1 MVIKKT
7 SSHPKVN
14 FGKNAVLLINLGTP
28 SSTSKKDIKKY
39 LREFLSD
46 NRIIEVN
53 KFLWWFIL
61 NIIILNVRP
70 AKTAKTYNEI
80 WMHELNQSPLR
91 YYTIQQQKKLAK
103 KLLKKD
109 LIVDYAMRYGE
120 PSIKNKIL
128 ELKNKG
134 CENIIIL
141 PLYPQYSSATIGS
154 VSDAVFKTLLDMR
167 WQPSIQIVPH
177 YESNPFYIEALN
189 KSLEKSMSSIRWRPD
204 LIIASYHGI
213 PKRYFIKGDPYH
225 CHCHKTTRLLKEK
238 FKKRIPFLTT
248 FQSRF
253 GPEEWLTPYTEETLI
268 DLAKNNTKNVVVMCP
283 GFASD
288 CIETL
293 EEINIRAKEVFLK
306 NRGKNFLMVPC
317 LNDNSNHIKLLFN
330 LVRISF
336 KTSVLDSRYCLKFTI
351 SEFMLT
357 ELSIILIFNGY
368 YCLFKYIYNSLK
380 LFIPVFFA

>member
-7 SSHPKVN
+7 DSHPNVA

-28 SSTSKKDIKKY
+28 SSTSKNDIKKY
-39 LREFLSD
+39 LKEFLSD

-53 KFLWWFIL
+53 KYLWWFIL

-70 AKTAKTYNEI
+70 AKTAKTYKEI
-80 WMHELNQSPLR
+80 WMHDLNQSPLR
-91 YYTIQQQKKLAK
+91 YYTIQQKKQLSK
-103 KLLKKD
+103 KPSKKN

-120 PSIKNKIL
+120 PSIKSKIL
-128 ELKNKG
+128 KLKDRG

-154 VSDAVFKTLLDMR
+154 VCDAVFRTLLEMR

-177 YESNPFYIEALN
+177 YESNPFYIAALN
-189 KSLEKSMSSIRWRPD
+189 KSLEKSISSIKWRPD

-213 PKRYFIKGDPYH
+213 PKKYFIKGDPYH

-238 FKKRIPFLTT
+238 FKRRIPFLTT

-253 GPEEWLTPYTEETLI
+253 GPEEWLTPYTEETLVE
-268 DLAKNNTKNVVVMCP
+268 LAKNKTRNVVVMCP

-293 EEINIRAKEVFLK
+293 EEINLRAKEVFLK
-306 NRGKNFLMVPC
+306 NGGENFLMVPC
-317 LNDNSNHIKLLFN
+317 LNDSSYHIKLLFN
-330 LVRISF
+330 LV
-336 KTSVLDSRYCLKFTI
+336 KRYI
-351 SEFMLT
+351 HE
-357 ELSIILIFNGY
+357 
-368 YCLFKYIYNSLK
+368 
-380 LFIPVFFA
+380 